1 MGEGNYEKISI
12 RCKSSPDASSANPCW
27 HNWVATWD
35 DQSSDLKDAH
45 FGDLNVAR
53 AADHEDREILDGY
66 DVSVSPLKKQI
77 LLFDGKERQL
87 IDVVPTHPSSDLEI
101 YLGAAD
107 SDTAQR
113 MFRALKYLI
122 KTMPA
127 GVTEAD
133 PFGP

>member
-1 MGEGNYEKISI
+1 VL
-12 RCKSSPDASSANPCW
+12 P
-27 HNWVATWD
+27 
-35 DQSSDLKDAH
+35 AH
-45 FGDLNVAR
+45 
-53 AADHEDREILDGY
+53 
-66 DVSVSPLKKQI
+66 
-77 LLFDGKERQL
+77 
-87 IDVVPTHPSSDLEI
+87 PTSELEI

-127 GVTEAD
+127 GTTEAD